1 MYVKGISTELFFFVF
16 FFFWGGGGG
25 MGQGRKREVWS
36 PRRGRCMGTY
46 AWMGGTT

>member
-1 MYVKGISTELFFFVF
+1 MYVKGISTELFFFFCF
-16 FFFWGGGGG
+16 FLGGG